1 MSATLNFFKTL
12 EISLNKYCKVVY
24 RDGGG
29 NSPAKAFY
37 GVLIAFDP
45 KFQTWEGDNVK
56 GSSRKLTVTFNHDD
70 VNRIVMELGGGVG
83 A

>member
-1 MSATLNFFKTL
+1 MSATLNFLRTL
-12 EISLNKYCKVVY
+12 EAYLDKRCKVVY
-24 RDGGG
+24 RDGG
-29 NSPAKAFY
+29 NSSPAKAFY

-56 GSSRKLTVTFNHDD
+56 ESSKKFKVTFNHDD
-70 VNRIVMELGGGVG
+70 VNRIVMEFGGGIG